1 MRTASSTQARGPA
14 PDVAAPVVVP
24 QRSEIRAFAAADV
37 PAVAHL
43 FKTTFRPGDDVP
55 LPAVE
60 SYLRDLFI
68 DGPDFHAA
76 SPSLVHVT
84 AAGCVSGFV
93 GSLSQPMTVNGR
105 TIRAAHAC
113 CLMVADPKQDSL
125 AGARLLRSFV
135 GSAPDLAFSETSSP
149 LSRRMW
155 TRLGGRS
162 VSAFSIKWL
171 RVLRPA
177 GAAITFSARR
187 WRALGA
193 LHPLA
198 AFADRVV
205 ARKLGET
212 WWDVPSA
219 PDGMTTTVVAGDA
232 AVAVIADLISRFA
245 LRPAWSA
252 AHLASRLAHAAHMP
266 AFGDL
271 VCAKVT
277 DRSGA
282 AVGAFLYHVRRNGLA
297 TVLQILAHDT
307 AADAVI
313 ANLIRDAHARGAV
326 ALAGRCEPGIQEAL
340 LQANCILLQ
349 RGSTTV
355 HSRDPEVLAAI
366 AKGDAMLTGLAGESW
381 SQLIGGLTV
390 APHPGP
396 AAG

>member
-1 MRTASSTQARGPA
+1 MTTQAHG
-14 PDVAAPVVVP
+14 AAPAVTAPAVVP

-37 PAVAHL
+37 PAVARL

-60 SYLRDLFI
+60 TYLRDLFI

-84 AAGCVSGFV
+84 AAGHVSGFV

-105 TIRAAHAC
+105 AVRAAHAC
-113 CLMVADPKQDSL
+113 SLMVADPKQDSL

-135 GSAPDLAFSETSSP
+135 GSAPDLAFSETSSA

-155 TRLGGRS
+155 TRLGGRA
-162 VSAFSIKWL
+162 VSAFSMKWL

-177 GAAITFSARR
+177 GAAITFAARR

-193 LHPLA
+193 LHPLG

-205 ARKLGET
+205 ANKLGET
-212 WWDVPSA
+212 WWDVPPA
-219 PDGMTTTVVAGDA
+219 PDGYSTTPVEGDA
-232 AVAVIADLISRFA
+232 AVSLITDLSSRFA

-252 AHLASRLAHAAHMP
+252 AHLAGRLAHAAYMP

-277 DRSGA
+277 DRDGA
-282 AVGAFLYHVRRNGLA
+282 PAGAFLYHVRRNGLA
-297 TVLQILAHDT
+297 TVLQILAREN
-307 AADAVI
+307 AADGVVAG
-313 ANLIRDAHARGAV
+313 LIRDAHARGAV
-326 ALAGRCEPGIQEAL
+326 ALAGRCEPSILEAL
-340 LQANCILLQ
+340 LQANCVILQ

-366 AKGDAMLTGLAGESW
+366 AKGDAMLTGLAGEAW
-381 SQLIGGLTV
+381 SQLIGGLT
-390 APHPGP
+390 ARPHPGP
-396 AAG
+396 AAA